1 MVELNLN
8 HAVRDE
14 NVQDSLY
21 LREVLYMNV
30 VQLGCICFSAY
41 GSKLDFSDF

>member
-1 MVELNLN
+1 MVDLNLN

-21 LREVLYMNV
+21 FKKVLYNSV
-30 VQLGCICFSAY
+30 VQLGCTCFSV
-41 GSKLDFSDF
+41 GSKLDFSNF